1 MAVSAYYFEVGPT
14 ASVRLTENYKIIA
27 ADLGFTGG
35 AATPINGKTL
45 LSSGVL
51 QKAQEA
57 GRIRIQLRNGTSNR
71 RKGVSVLCAIDKMD
85 TAPAAVIG
93 KEFGT
98 SWKIVGAGY
107 PRKAV
112 YY

>member
-1 MAVSAYYFEVGPT
+1 MPIPVYYFEVGPV
-14 ASVRLTENYKIIA
+14 ASVRLTENYKTIA
-27 ADLGFTGG
+27 VDLGFTGG
-35 AATPINGKTL
+35 ASNPINGKTL

-71 RKGVSVLCAIDKMD
+71 RKGISVLCAITKMD

-93 KEFGT
+93 KEFG
-98 SWKIVGAGY
+98 SGWKIVGSGY

>member
-1 MAVSAYYFEVGPT
+1 MAVPAAYFAIGPT
-14 ASVRLTENYKIIA
+14 ASVRLSENYKGIA
-27 ADLGFTGG
+27 AELGLSGG
-35 AATPINGKTL
+35 SATPIQGKTL

-57 GRIRIQLRNGTSNR
+57 GRIRIQIRNGTSKR
-71 RKGVSVLCAIDKMD
+71 RKGVSVLCALDKMEE
-85 TAPAAVIG
+85 APAAVIG

-98 SWKIVGAGY
+98 GWLIVGSGY

-112 YY
+112 YF